1 MARELTLLQ
10 SRFVAEYIRDFN
22 GVQAATRAGYT
33 GNYMVRKEAARDCL
47 QIPAIKKAIEEAKAE
62 RSKRCKVT
70 ADQMVGE
77 LLSIAM
83 DPKAKHRDRMGAIDR
98 ICRMCG
104 LGERNDD
111 DLGAALQRV
120 AEALK

>member
-22 GVQAATRAGYT
+22 GVQAATRAGYS
-33 GNYMVRKEAARDCL
+33 GNYQVRCQAARDNL
-47 QIPAIKKAIEEAKAE
+47 RLPEIQKAVEEAKAE

-70 ADQMVGE
+70 GDQVVGE
-77 LLSIAM
+77 LMGIAM
-83 DPKAKHRDRMGAIDR
+83 DPKAQRGVR
-98 ICRMCG
+98 ISALKEVSRMCG
-104 LGERNDD
+104 LGERQDD
-111 DLGAALQRV
+111 DLGAALAKV